1 MQVIAVDT
9 GYGQMDFKIRQDAR
23 VRLLEKT
30 NARYLTREA
39 VGCTVDFIAMDVSF
53 ISATLVLPAVISAAF
68 PESPHERRGRQM
80 VVLVKPQFE
89 AGREYVG
96 KGGIVRDEGAQLEAV
111 EKVKGPQNA
120 WRGAHRYDRITHPGR
135 RGESR
140 VSAFFSVLTSA
151 SSVSSVVNSLY
162 NLLFPMASSQAAP
175 RKTAAIISWPDRPAV
190 AKILPG
196 VLTWLTEH
204 GYKVIVDLETSKY
217 IDGQEVVPRSQM
229 SSKPLDLAVVL
240 GGDGTLLSAA
250 RVTAA
255 IDVPLLGVNLG
266 SLGFLTE
273 VPLQSLYSMLDA
285 IAQGRAA
292 VERRSL
298 MEVQLLREETVRGSY
313 LVFNDAVVNKTAL
326 ARLNTYDLHIDKAFV
341 ASYRADGMIVATP
354 TGSTAYS
361 LSAGGPVLVP
371 RSRLL
376 SSRLLRRTL

>member
-1 MQVIAVDT
+1 M
-9 GYGQMDFKIRQDAR
+9 
-23 VRLLEKT
+23 
-30 NARYLTREA
+30 
-39 VGCTVDFIAMDVSF
+39 
-53 ISATLVLPAVISAAF
+53 
-68 PESPHERRGRQM
+68 
-80 VVLVKPQFE
+80 
-89 AGREYVG
+89 
-96 KGGIVRDEGAQLEAV
+96 
-111 EKVKGPQNA
+111 
-120 WRGAHRYDRITHPGR
+120 
-135 RGESR
+135 
-140 VSAFFSVLTSA
+140 
-151 SSVSSVVNSLY
+151 SSVVNSLY
-162 NLLFPMASSQAAP
+162 NLIFPMASSQAAP
-175 RKTAAIISWPDRPAV
+175 RKTAAIISRPDRPAV

-196 VLTWLTEH
+196 VVTWLSEH
-204 GYKVIVDLETSKY
+204 GYKVIVDLETAKY

-266 SLGFLTE
+266 SLGFLTD

-361 LSAGGPVLVP
+361 LSAGGPVLMPTVKAFVVTPVAPHSLTHRPLVVP
-371 RSRLL
+371 DSVEIEI
-376 SSRLLRRTL
+376 LLRSEEEVAYLSLDGQPGLDLRDGDRVRCRLSEHQVNLFRTGSDFFHVLRTKLKWGERQE